1 MRINAG
7 DLPFLLST
15 CRLLRGIAQSYLLAT
30 LLPNL
35 HALGWSSLRWGTL
48 LSGALLADFLL
59 TAAVG
64 SLADRLSPGR
74 ILLAGD
80 LLGILSPLPYL
91 IHPGPLS
98 LSAAILLSGAGQ
110 RTNGSPGPWAPPE
123 QLLLSRHPATP
134 GRPFG
139 FFARNM
145 AAGLLGM
152 SAGALLAWE
161 SALSPAAGIRAGLAA
176 LSALSLLAVILILPL
191 GQRPSP
197 IPPFPADSP
206 PDPPDSAPGGRDGAK
221 RKMALLVTSNI
232 LGGLSLGLVDPV
244 IATWFLLRFHAG
256 PSRTALYLSLAFLAA
271 AGVAMALGRIDRIR
285 ALPATVILLQS
296 VSLAAALLLPF
307 APSLLPAAL
316 LYTIRMAGARAPGG
330 IRQALAL
337 TLLPKHQT
345 GLAAGLHLSSLQ
357 AAQIAGPLLAG
368 LLWHAGR
375 TDTPLIAAALL
386 SGISLALFWTL
397 YRFAHAGDPWSS
409 GEIRS
414 RCRVSGPSVQISE
427 NNDQLN

>member
-1 MRINAG
+1 MRG
-7 DLPFLLST
+7 DIPFVLST
-15 CRLLRGIAQSYLLAT
+15 CRILRGVAQGYLLAT
-30 LLPNL
+30 LLPDL
-35 HALGWSSLRWGTL
+35 HTLGWSSLGWGSL

-64 SLADRLSPGR
+64 SLADRLPPGR

-80 LLGILSPLPYL
+80 LLGVISPLPYL
-91 IHPGPLS
+91 VHPGPIL
-98 LSAAILLSGAGQ
+98 LAAAIILSGAGQ
-110 RTNGSPGPWAPPE
+110 RSNGSPGPWAPPE
-123 QLLLSRHPATP
+123 QVLLARHPPTP

-152 SAGALLAWE
+152 SAGALLAWG
-161 SALSPAAGIRAGLAA
+161 SDLSPAAGIRAGLAV
-176 LSALSLLAVILILPL
+176 LSFLSLVAVVLIL
-191 GQRPSP
+191 GVRQNDRSRPS
-197 IPPFPADSP
+197 FPAPSP
-206 PDPPDSAPGGRDGAK
+206 LEPPAPEDKKKDESK

-244 IATWFLLRFHAG
+244 IATWFLLRFHSG
-256 PSRTALYLSLAFLAA
+256 PSRTALFLAMAFLAA
-271 AGVAMALGRIDRIR
+271 AIVAMALGRIDRIR
-285 ALPATVILLQS
+285 ALPPTVILLQS
-296 VSLAAALLLPF
+296 VSLIAALLLPF
-307 APSLLPAAL
+307 APALVPAAL

-337 TLLPKHQT
+337 TLLPKHRT

-368 LLWHAGR
+368 LLWHTGR

-386 SGISLALFWTL
+386 SGLSLALFWIL
-397 YRFAHAGDPWSS
+397 YRSSHIEHPGNS
-409 GEIRS
+409 GEIPS
-414 RCRVSGPSVQISE
+414 HGPASGPNGQAS
-427 NNDQLN
+427 